1 MIGKN
6 KIIPLIIL
14 FFICISVFSISSFAN
29 IKFKLAEINPEQ
41 TELKIYRSYQYRLF
55 IVSIIQ
61 KTTDAF
67 SCSTNRYIFY
77 HYGKDQFFQIASGN
91 LLVNPNCTNFFATKV
106 YSLEALNKENELSWK
121 LEVKRIIKK
130 LNTSSEILEKNK
142 IITAKG
148 STCWQQPILYNIK
161 GEVLEEIPQLLAN
174 FCPNQYCS
182 DIYWKTPQKVQ
193 YWNQFSPIKIQQF
206 EYNIATKEKTY
217 LKVSKN
223 ITRPSYTQIN
233 APRDEIVDPVNTKQ
247 GVHKII
253 DNQLSFYWQTNKKN
267 KLVIGFQRSDVNIK
281 AVAENLSTISSLLTV
296 GDLKRAFQQIRFG
309 LWLLPDH
316 FDTKFERLKLYAKL
330 SIYDQIFKSIKLD
343 FSEKDTVSVCQKL
356 HIDKNFKAIWKDEK
370 LITLFNET
378 CF

>member
-1 MIGKN
+1 MISKN
-6 KIIPLIIL
+6 KIIPLTIL
-14 FFICISVFSISSFAN
+14 FFISILVFSNFSLAN
-29 IKFKLAEINPEQ
+29 TKFKLAEINPEH
-41 TELKIYRSYQYRLF
+41 TELNIYRSYKYRLF
-55 IVSIIQ
+55 IVGIIQ

-67 SCSTNRYIFY
+67 NCSPNRYIFY
-77 HYGKDQFFQIASGN
+77 HYGKDQFFQITGGN
-91 LLVNPNCTNFFATKV
+91 LLVNPNFTNFLATKV
-106 YSLEALNKENELSWK
+106 YSLETLTKENELSWK

-161 GEVLEEIPQLLAN
+161 GKVLDEIPQLLAN

-182 DIYWKTPQKVQ
+182 DIYWKTPKKVH
-193 YWNQFSPIKIQQF
+193 YWNQFSPLKIQQF
-206 EYNIATKEKTY
+206 EYNITTKDKTY
-217 LKVSKN
+217 LKSSKN
-223 ITRPSYTQIN
+223 ISRPSYTQIN
-233 APRDEIVDPVNTKQ
+233 APRDEIVDPVKTKQ

-253 DNQLSFYWQTNKKN
+253 DNQLSFYWQTTKKN
-267 KLVIGFQRSDVNIK
+267 RLLIGFQRNSVNIK
-281 AVAENLSTISSLLTV
+281 AAEENLSTISSLLTV